1 MSSTFDTVAEII
13 SEICDIPRDQ
23 ITPESHVTEDLG
35 VDSLGFLDAVFT
47 VDQRFGIRIPLE
59 DWTQEVNEG
68 KVRGSRYFV
77 LKNFCAEVDKLIAAN
92 ANAAAP
98 AAAE

>member
-23 ITPESHVTEDLG
+23 ITPASHVTEDLG

-77 LKNFCAEVDKLIAAN
+77 LENFCAEVDKLIAAN
-92 ANAAAP
+92 AVAA

>member
-35 VDSLGFLDAVFT
+35 VDSLGFLDAVFS

-92 ANAAAP
+92 AVP

>member
-92 ANAAAP
+92 AVAP
-98 AAAE
+98 VAAE

>member
-1 MSSTFDTVAEII
+1 
-13 SEICDIPRDQ
+13 
-23 ITPESHVTEDLG
+23 
-35 VDSLGFLDAVFT
+35 VFT

-59 DWTQEVNEG
+59 DWTQDVNEG

-92 ANAAAP
+92 AVAP

>member
-92 ANAAAP
+92 AAAP

>member
-92 ANAAAP
+92 AAP